1 MRLTPVYFICSPRP
15 YVGKTVLARQLT
27 EFLELFRGTVA
38 AFDINLKEPSLVDFL
53 PRLTETAD
61 VIDTRAQ
68 MALMDRLIVN
78 DGEAKV
84 IDIGFH
90 AFDDFFRMITEIGFF
105 KEAARQGIRPL
116 VIYAPDTDRV
126 STRGYEDICRKVPY
140 DSLMVLDNEFV
151 LRGPLPEIYS
161 HGYSLYIRALPMFL
175 KTYIDRTDF
184 SFISYLRQER
194 DPSTELH
201 QWIRA
206 NFNRFRDL
214 ETQLMR

>member
-1 MRLTPVYFICSPRP
+1 M
-15 YVGKTVLARQLT
+15 
-27 EFLELFRGTVA
+27 
-38 AFDINLKEPSLVDFL
+38 
-53 PRLTETAD
+53 
-61 VIDTRAQ
+61 IDTRAQ

-175 KTYIDRTDF
+175 KTYIDRHGLLVHQLPAAGAVIHRRNCTNG
-184 SFISYLRQER
+184 SAPTSTASVISKR
-194 DPSTELH
+194 S
-201 QWIRA
+201 
-206 NFNRFRDL
+206 
-214 ETQLMR
+214 